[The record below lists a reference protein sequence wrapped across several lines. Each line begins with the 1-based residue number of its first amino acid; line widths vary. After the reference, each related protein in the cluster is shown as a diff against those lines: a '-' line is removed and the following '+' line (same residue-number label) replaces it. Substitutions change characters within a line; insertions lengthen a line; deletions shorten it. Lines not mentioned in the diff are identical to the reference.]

1 MTGAAMKNRMLL
13 IVSVAGGL
21 MLSGGFALGQDRPA
35 DCPKPGAPGMIDGQV
50 TQVDVNQ
57 GRLTLRAS
65 DGSMHEFQAS
75 RETIEGYKVGDP
87 IKARLRKDPRCD

>member
-1 MTGAAMKNRMLL
+1 MKNRMLL

-35 DCPKPGAPGMIDGQV
+35 DCPKPGAPEMIEGQV
-50 TQVDVNQ
+50 IQADMNQ